1 VEFDSDPH
9 YADRRRQDEIM
20 ALEQAL
26 LTIPPCPGWCDG
38 VETSY
43 TCVEDDGLTFVR
55 HHTRRLGAGVQLSQR
70 ERNRANVI
78 SVSPVVIDV
87 EEREGLDA
95 EAALHLASA
104 LLDAAGALSEIVAPE
119 QTPTE
124 Q

>member
-1 VEFDSDPH
+1 VEYDSDPH
-9 YADRRRQDEIM
+9 YTDRRRHDEIM
-20 ALEQAL
+20 QLEQAL

-43 TCVEDDGLTFVR
+43 TCVEDDGQTFVR
-55 HHTRRLGAGVQLSQR
+55 NHSRRLGAGVHLSQK
-70 ERNRANVI
+70 ESNRANVI
-78 SVSPVVIDV
+78 SLGPVVIDV

-104 LLDAAGALSEIVAPE
+104 LLDAAGRLTEIVA
-119 QTPTE
+119 TE